1 MKSVKRVF
9 TKSLPRYNLRSR
21 KSAVPVAR
29 NSTPKVNREV
39 QASLSEEENCTLSF
53 ELPFHPSSLPPTA
66 HVTSSSEEIEPIQS
80 SGLPRFS
87 TAFSDPN
94 PANRTNTEAIDISI
108 DPCEGPS
115 IVQQSLPEPTTSFVP
130 RQESDANPSEDFIP
144 NQSSQSHQGP
154 RTDLEVEETSDSE
167 VDESLER
174 RFLQIINSPEHFD
187 ALVRKS
193 INYTEPKQTAPKQT
207 APRRRF
213 RFESSSSEGSEEE
226 GNEDNTANSEDEQ
239 EEDLESCEDINSETE
254 QRQVATME
262 AELLREM
269 QDEIK
274 VLRAQLNLQSQAQQR
289 TANALAQTPLPEVSG
304 THRPPPFHGY
314 DTEDINRWLDKI
326 ENYLKL
332 RRIDLA
338 SPTALAEL
346 VMNLAG
352 PAEDYYYSLSP
363 EEKASFAG
371 LRDSLRDRFANDNQS
386 WIIWQAVSTRQQGA
400 MESLDTYLTDLT
412 NKFRRLKIADAD
424 KMRYFVQGLRPEIRE
439 TVLLKQ
445 PRTFREAEEMA
456 RLACAVKT
464 TMNNAP
470 DGNMTAQIHNLS
482 RSMDVPNSAIL
493 AKIEMLDEKLKQ
505 QRILAKPDPPAPENH
520 TLAKLDALV
529 NGFTSEASV
538 HQVEALLAR
547 IDQLEKAARKTE
559 GSRVTPLA
567 AYSAGS
573 PETRD
578 VFKEIRQIKDTLL
591 DMIQNLDWRMDA
603 RINGLARRQQPNRE
617 AELPRQRTREGR
629 PVCYSCGRV
638 GHVQQNC
645 NQRYPREAN
654 QNFDRYQPHQ
664 QRRQPPDN
672 NLPRSGYQSQRRDG
686 LAPLDPRVLNSAT
699 VNEEAFPH
707 SHMAPLAHNGTCYV
721 FPQSEGKFPGLNSG
735 RNDSQVD
742 NEIFQQRQNVLR
754 SHREVAREDKVAYNT
769 LTREFF
775 PASKQQSDDIRPH
788 YKHAYANDGIY
799 GNTSADHSENDLPGG
814 LVTKTDADIA
824 TRPLGPTKTLKA
836 EKKKP
841 DSKKKCQPNRLI
853 SFPGAVRRAQKTI
866 ETNTSPSMNP
876 ENAVKNGSSPDPSP
890 PQISTS
896 AGCEPESVIS
906 APDPPLPPPSTSA
919 GCEPEPVTSVAD
931 PSVPPQPS
939 TSAGYEEN
947 SPPSGPVPDET
958 PCESIEAAT
967 VQCDVTSDELRPRD
981 SMVTAQLNQKD
992 SGPLVNTR
1000 ANMSA
1005 IDEQSR
1011 DLFDGKLPTLQKTP
1025 ADCQLSDS
1033 VEDVRC
1039 FEDSDNRSPHLVP
1052 HQFPDQDFRM
1062 FAMQEQINELGMK
1075 LNGIAKSIEPKQEV
1089 SYKWRKYSFKTK
1101 PVCYRCGLRGHIQYY
1116 CNYNQSNDG
1125 FQKERQVLHRST
1137 RPTYCQPEESSTYE
1151 EENQSDVEG
1160 TPSQLESQ
1168 ENATNNPDLLQK
1180 MKPTRTSNR
1189 IRKPRNPNQK
1199 PRKLQIP
1206 NQSNVQLPLVNEAD
1220 AYPSNLITKGKI
1232 AGKPVRLMLDTGAS
1246 VSAIK
1251 EEVLKEIY
1259 GDVPF
1264 STVQTGKDNLQLRR
1278 ITLPLYL
1285 KESLF
1290 PCEFQVVQNLAY
1302 DVILGRDFLQ
1312 VNRAM
1317 IDLDNN
1323 TITLKESANQQERA
1337 SSASVPLTGTFK
1349 PQEKNVRGNEHASTS
1364 EGSLKPSVGILPSR
1378 SPNNKEVAIS
1388 QSLLL
1393 LVLIAVSLSAL
1404 FHTDANGNFRSV
1416 IQKPPPSFAQVSQK
1430 KVWHQGDLSDTPAKT
1445 DYRVESNEG
1454 FDQYKEAPPGMEM
1467 PKFMMHLRRLFILRP
1482 MTDFSNK

>member
-80 SGLPRFS
+80 NGLPRFS
-87 TAFSDPN
+87 TAFSDQN

-115 IVQQSLPEPTTSFVP
+115 IVQQSLPEPATSFVP
-130 RQESDANPSEDFIP
+130 RQESDASPSEDFIP
-144 NQSSQSHQGP
+144 NQSSQSHHGP

-174 RFLQIINSPEHFD
+174 RFFQLINSPEHFD

-193 INYTEPKQTAPKQT
+193 INYTEPKQTAPQ
-207 APRRRF
+207 RRF
-213 RFESSSSEGSEEE
+213 RCESSSSDSTEEEGSEDSAAYSEE
-226 GNEDNTANSEDEQ
+226 LSADERSKDNEPQMDRELIETLGKIAQRLGSKDINISKFYGYDR
-239 EEDLESCEDINSETE
+239 EDIDQWLEEFDYQLEARDISPESKAALTQLTIHIAGPAQEYIRTLPADQRATLGLVKDALKRCYSHRNREWVQRQQIAQRRQKPTEPLGDYVSDVVSKLHKLDMQENTRVYHFIEGLKPELQMEVLKAKPKTLSEAVETAREFDALLVRGNKSTPSEHTTE
-254 QRQVATME
+254 QGLINKLGELVNKLAGNSGTSTSIGKQPNPEHPIVARME
-262 AELLREM
+262 SIITRAENTPHHSESQESRNLLREIR
-269 QDEIK
+269 EIK
-274 VLRAQLNLQSQAQQR
+274 QSLMGEIQ
-289 TANALAQTPLPEVSG
+289 E
-304 THRPPPFHGY
+304 
-314 DTEDINRWLDKI
+314 LD
-326 ENYLKL
+326 
-332 RRIDLA
+332 RR
-338 SPTALAEL
+338 
-346 VMNLAG
+346 V
-352 PAEDYYYSLSP
+352 
-363 EEKASFAG
+363 
-371 LRDSLRDRFANDNQS
+371 
-386 WIIWQAVSTRQQGA
+386 
-400 MESLDTYLTDLT
+400 
-412 NKFRRLKIADAD
+412 
-424 KMRYFVQGLRPEIRE
+424 
-439 TVLLKQ
+439 
-445 PRTFREAEEMA
+445 
-456 RLACAVKT
+456 
-464 TMNNAP
+464 
-470 DGNMTAQIHNLS
+470 
-482 RSMDVPNSAIL
+482 
-493 AKIEMLDEKLKQ
+493 
-505 QRILAKPDPPAPENH
+505 
-520 TLAKLDALV
+520 
-529 NGFTSEASV
+529 
-538 HQVEALLAR
+538 
-547 IDQLEKAARKTE
+547 
-559 GSRVTPLA
+559 
-567 AYSAGS
+567 
-573 PETRD
+573 
-578 VFKEIRQIKDTLL
+578 
-591 DMIQNLDWRMDA
+591 DA
-603 RINGLARRQQPNRE
+603 RINGLARRNQNSRE
-617 AELPRQRTREGR
+617 EPLRQRTREGR
-629 PVCYSCGRV
+629 PICYSCGRV

-645 NQRYPREAN
+645 NQRSPREPN
-654 QNFDRYQPHQ
+654 QNFEWYQPNC
-664 QRRQPPDN
+664 QRRQERGNYP
-672 NLPRSGYQSQRRDG
+672 PRSGYNQPQLRDDSPSRNPRSSHLAAIDSQGHENDK
-686 LAPLDPRVLNSAT
+686 
-699 VNEEAFPH
+699 
-707 SHMAPLAHNGTCYV
+707 MAPLGQNHHT
-721 FPQSEGKFPGLNSG
+721 FPQCEHGFLGKDSSEHDAQAHEELY
-735 RNDSQVD
+735 
-742 NEIFQQRQNVLR
+742 QQYPNGSEFYLATARYD
-754 SHREVAREDKVAYNT
+754 EVAENKLTSALLPALKNQLSVCQQTVED
-769 LTREFF
+769 
-775 PASKQQSDDIRPH
+775 
-788 YKHAYANDGIY
+788 AYANDGIY
-799 GNTSADHSENDLPGG
+799 GNTSADHSENDLLEG

-841 DSKKKCQPNRLI
+841 DSKKKCQPNKLI

-906 APDPPLPPPSTSA
+906 VPDPFLPPLRTSA
-919 GCEPEPVTSVAD
+919 GCGPEPVTSVAD
-931 PSVPPQPS
+931 PSVPPQLS
-939 TSAGYEEN
+939 ISAGYEEN
-947 SPPSGPVPDET
+947 LPPSGPVPDET
-958 PCESIEAAT
+958 PYESIEATA
-967 VQCDVTSDELRPRD
+967 VQCNVTSDELRPRD

-992 SGPLVNTR
+992 AGPLVNTR

-1005 IDEQSR
+1005 LDEQSTR
-1011 DLFDGKLPTLQKTP
+1011 DLFDGKLPRLQKTP
-1025 ADCQLSDS
+1025 PDCQLSDS
-1033 VEDVRC
+1033 EEEVRC
-1039 FEDSDNRSPHLVP
+1039 FEDSDNLSSYPVP
-1052 HQFPDQDFRM
+1052 HTFPDTDFRM

-1101 PVCYRCGLRGHIQYY
+1101 PVCYRCGRRGHIQYY

-1125 FQKERQVLHRST
+1125 FQKERQVLHRAT

-1151 EENQSDVEG
+1151 EENQSDAEG
-1160 TPSQLESQ
+1160 TASQLESQ

-1180 MKPTRTSNR
+1180 MKPTRTSDQG
-1189 IRKPRNPNQK
+1189 RKPRNPNQK

-1206 NQSNVQLPLVNEAD
+1206 NQSKVQLPLVNEAD

-1285 KESLF
+1285 KESQFL
-1290 PCEFQVVQNLAY
+1290 CEFRVVQNLTY
-1302 DVILGRDFLQ
+1302 DAILGRDFLQ

-1337 SSASVPLTGTFK
+1337 SSALAPLTGTFK
-1349 PQEKNVRGNEHASTS
+1349 PQEKNVRANGHASTS
-1364 EGSLKPSVGILPSR
+1364 EGSVKPSAGILPFR
-1378 SPNNKEVAIS
+1378 SPNNKEIAIS
-1388 QSLLL
+1388 QSLLI
-1393 LVLIAVSLSAL
+1393 LVLIAVSLSAT

-1430 KVWHQGDLSDTPAKT
+1430 KVWHQGDLSDIPAKT
-1445 DYRVESNEG
+1445 DHRMESNEG
-1454 FDQYKEAPPGMEM
+1454 FNQYKEAPPGMEM
-1467 PKFMMHLRRLFILRP
+1467 PKFMMHLRRLLILRP